1 MPTLYCNFESI
12 PKSFLPSQTTGRVA
26 SKIYKIEPHSV
37 LSIPRSSHP
46 KVFLRNGVLK
56 ICSKFTGEHS
66 CRSVISRKLL
76 CRFQTDCLKLSF
88 WTCRQ
93 MSGGRFLFGL
103 REMQVSEKILLI
115 MSLLTASIN
124 IWNEDISP
132 DANNESMWREFEH
145 DLELLESDID
155 SFLLDE

>member
-56 ICSKFTGEHS
+56 ICSKFTGEHP
-66 CRSVISRKLL
+66 CRSEISVKLVIACCNPSNNVEFRK
-76 CRFQTDCLKLSF
+76 TIK
-88 WTCRQ
+88 
-93 MSGGRFLFGL
+93 
-103 REMQVSEKILLI
+103 
-115 MSLLTASIN
+115 
-124 IWNEDISP
+124 
-132 DANNESMWREFEH
+132 
-145 DLELLESDID
+145 
-155 SFLLDE
+155 

>member
-1 MPTLYCNFESI
+1 
-12 PKSFLPSQTTGRVA
+12 
-26 SKIYKIEPHSV
+26 
-37 LSIPRSSHP
+37 
-46 KVFLRNGVLK
+46 
-56 ICSKFTGEHS
+56 
-66 CRSVISRKLL
+66 
-76 CRFQTDCLKLSF
+76 
-88 WTCRQ
+88 
-93 MSGGRFLFGL
+93 
-103 REMQVSEKILLI
+103 MQVSEKILLI